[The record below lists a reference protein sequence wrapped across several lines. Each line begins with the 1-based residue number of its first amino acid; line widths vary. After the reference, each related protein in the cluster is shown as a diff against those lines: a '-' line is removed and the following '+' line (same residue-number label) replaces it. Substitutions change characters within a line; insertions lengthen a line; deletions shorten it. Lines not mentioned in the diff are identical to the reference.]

1 MTIKTFMPTA
11 ISSDGKPRKS
21 AKKNLCSVLKSSGQI
36 TYRSKGKVLYCLT
49 LNGRFLKDHTGLLV
63 TDNSALLT
71 DNPSESLRFI
81 DQEVAI
87 ARASALQ
94 KNGLEIEIKFEI
106 FPYR

>member
-1 MTIKTFMPTA
+1 MTITTSMPPA

-21 AKKNLCSVLKSSGQI
+21 AKKNLCSVLKFSGAT

-49 LNGRFLKDHTGLLV
+49 LNGRFLRDHTDLLV
-63 TDNSALLT
+63 TDNSFLLT

-94 KNGLEIEIKFEI
+94 KNGLDIEIKL
-106 FPYR
+106 

>member
-1 MTIKTFMPTA
+1 MKITTSMPTA
-11 ISSDGKPRKS
+11 ISNDGKPRKS
-21 AKKNLCSVLKSSGQI
+21 AKKNLCSVLKSSGAT
-36 TYRSKGKVLYCLT
+36 TYRSKGKALYCLT

-63 TDNSALLT
+63 TDNSVLLT
-71 DNPSESLRFI
+71 DNPNESLRFI

-94 KNGLEIEIKFEI
+94 KNGLEIGVKLEL